1 MNHTDDHQELLIRF
15 GNNLSALRISKN
27 LSVEEL
33 AFKSTIE
40 LKEIQNIENG
50 SVNPSLT
57 LLVDL
62 AKGLNITLPELLELL
77 FDFKQ

>member
-1 MNHTDDHQELLIRF
+1 MNNTSDHQELLIRF
-15 GNNLSALRISKN
+15 GNNLTALRISKN

-33 AFKSTIE
+33 AFTSKIE
-40 LKEIQNIENG
+40 LEEIQNIENG
-50 SVNPSLT
+50 TVNPSLT

-62 AKGLNITLPELLELL
+62 AKGLNITLAELLELL